1 MILFFKHLMKIVVYH
16 EFIKQKVIKIKCKTI
31 FLNIFLR

>member
-16 EFIKQKVIKIKCKTI
+16 EFIKQEVIKIKCKI
-31 FLNIFLR
+31 VFLNVFLK